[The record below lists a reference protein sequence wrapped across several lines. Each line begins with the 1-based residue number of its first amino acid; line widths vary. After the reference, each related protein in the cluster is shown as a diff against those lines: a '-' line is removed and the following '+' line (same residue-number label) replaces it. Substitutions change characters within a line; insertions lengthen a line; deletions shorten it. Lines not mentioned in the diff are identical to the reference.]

1 MQKVKLRC
9 WKHVA
14 RCESGDVVD
23 VFYTSDFHEGRNLFV
38 HPACGALFAVDRD
51 TESYQKKRF
60 QELKQRLDCPECGKK
75 MNDVLPYPEY
85 LRCPST
91 GGMEHFTGLPKE
103 IPSDRTEFPVEFWDP
118 LTD

>member
-1 MQKVKLRC
+1 MQKVKVRC

-23 VFYTSDFHEGRNLFV
+23 VFYTTTDFSGRSLFV
-38 HPACGALFAVDRD
+38 HPGCGALFSLDRD
-51 TESYQKKRF
+51 TEHYQKKYF
-60 QELKQRLDCPECGKK
+60 QELKQKLDCPECGNKI
-75 MNDVLPYPEY
+75 NDVLPYPEY
-85 LRCPST
+85 IRCPST

-103 IPSDRTEFPVEFWDP
+103 TPPDRTEFLVEFWDP